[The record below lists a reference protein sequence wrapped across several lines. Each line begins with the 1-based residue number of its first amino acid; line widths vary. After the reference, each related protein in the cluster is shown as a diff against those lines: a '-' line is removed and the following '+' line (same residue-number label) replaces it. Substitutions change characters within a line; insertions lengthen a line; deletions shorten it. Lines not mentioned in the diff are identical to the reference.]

1 MRRGSSELGA
11 SNTNQIQT
19 MASIL
24 KKVAERLASGIKRF
38 QPVLTNAKS
47 KDVNESDTV
56 IIITDMLADVFGY
69 DKYSEVTSEHA
80 IKGTYCDLAIRL
92 DGKIRL
98 LIEVKAIGIELK
110 DAHIKQAIDY
120 AANQGIVWVV
130 LTNGAKWHIYAVTFG
145 QPIGHD
151 LVEDLDFLS
160 LNPKSDA
167 DLESAYLLTKEALTR
182 DVLEEYQLQ
191 RQAMSRFFL
200 GAMILSDPVLAV
212 VRRELRKMS
221 PDVKIEIEEIRAALT
236 EDVLKRDVLEGE
248 QAENAR
254 KKIAKMQK
262 AWAKKDTETE
272 ETPTLPSTAS
282 PVPLPPAEQA
292 GE

>member
-1 MRRGSSELGA
+1 
-11 SNTNQIQT
+11 
-19 MASIL
+19 MATIL
-24 KKVAERLASGIKRF
+24 KKVAERLTSGIKRF

-56 IIITDMLADVFGY
+56 INITDMLADVFGY
-69 DKYSEVTSEHA
+69 DKYTEITSELA

-98 LIEVKAIGIELK
+98 LIEAKAIGIELK

-120 AANQGIVWVV
+120 AANQGIEWVV
-130 LTNGAKWHIYAVTFG
+130 LTNAVTWRIYSVTFG
-145 QPIGHD
+145 QPIGHE
-151 LVEDLDFLS
+151 LVEEFDFML
-160 LNPKSDA
+160 LNAKSDA
-167 DLESAYLLTKEALTR
+167 DLESAYLFTKEALTR

-212 VRRELRKMS
+212 VRRELRRMS
-221 PDVKIEIEEIRAALT
+221 PDVKIEVEEIRIALT
-236 EDVLKRDVLEGE
+236 EEVVKREVLEGE
-248 QAENAR
+248 RADNAR

-262 AWAKKDTETE
+262 ARAQKETE
-272 ETPTLPSTAS
+272 DTSGVATVPTPETQ
-282 PVPLPPAEQA
+282 PPAAQA
-292 GE
+292 ESPKS